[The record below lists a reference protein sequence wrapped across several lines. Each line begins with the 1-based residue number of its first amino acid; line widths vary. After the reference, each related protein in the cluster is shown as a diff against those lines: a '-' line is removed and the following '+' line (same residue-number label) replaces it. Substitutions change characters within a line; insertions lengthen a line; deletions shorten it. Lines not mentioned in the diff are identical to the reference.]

1 MISICILILVI
12 TPIQSSNAESSSKI
26 QHLIFIV
33 QENHSFDNYFGTYP
47 GANGL
52 PANTSLPMDPNDAQL
67 GSVSSFHLNDTVP
80 VSIIGDELPPGVA
93 DPSDLTQSDNSSV
106 SPYHLIDQSIGQD
119 IDHSAE
125 AALQAYDNGKMD
137 GFIPAVQSTLTMG
150 YYDRA
155 DIPYYWDYADHYV
168 LDDNFFSSE
177 MGPSFPN
184 HLYIASGTDGPY
196 NSSESWISNSS
207 IIDNPPCTTIAGGDA
222 PIVNW
227 PGASFDWSTLAEEL
241 SLSNVSWTW
250 YDGNTNPLA
259 PTLWNVLPLFN
270 YFQVNPDQ
278 LSEHVK
284 STENFS
290 ADIQNNNL
298 PAVSWIMPGS
308 WHPST
313 LPSVFNGQSV
323 SEHPPARPDA
333 GMDYV
338 SYLVNQ
344 IMQSDLWQSTAIV
357 ITWDDYGGFYDHVAP
372 PQIDQS
378 GLGFRVPTLVI
389 SPWAKHNYID
399 HTEYEFSSLLS
410 LAEHT
415 FHLPSLGVRDVTA
428 NDMMNS
434 FDFNDSPQPALIEP
448 ATFVADPPPA
458 SATPSPV
465 PSVTLSPR
473 ASTSPS
479 PIPSTTPAPTSSTL
493 TPSTSTIAPSPTPST
508 SPSSKPSFAT
518 DITLPLMTTAII
530 VLLLVF
536 FSAVI
541 ARKRVF
547 WRQK

>member
-1 MISICILILVI
+1 
-12 TPIQSSNAESSSKI
+12 
-26 QHLIFIV
+26 
-33 QENHSFDNYFGTYP
+33 
-47 GANGL
+47 
-52 PANTSLPMDPNDAQL
+52 
-67 GSVSSFHLNDTVP
+67 
-80 VSIIGDELPPGVA
+80 
-93 DPSDLTQSDNSSV
+93 
-106 SPYHLIDQSIGQD
+106 
-119 IDHSAE
+119 
-125 AALQAYDNGKMD
+125 
-137 GFIPAVQSTLTMG
+137 
-150 YYDRA
+150 
-155 DIPYYWDYADHYV
+155 
-168 LDDNFFSSE
+168 
-177 MGPSFPN
+177 
-184 HLYIASGTDGPY
+184 
-196 NSSESWISNSS
+196 
-207 IIDNPPCTTIAGGDA
+207 
-222 PIVNW
+222 
-227 PGASFDWSTLAEEL
+227 
-241 SLSNVSWTW
+241 
-250 YDGNTNPLA
+250 
-259 PTLWNVLPLFN
+259 
-270 YFQVNPDQ
+270 
-278 LSEHVK
+278 
-284 STENFS
+284 
-290 ADIQNNNL
+290 
-298 PAVSWIMPGS
+298 
-308 WHPST
+308 
-313 LPSVFNGQSV
+313 
-323 SEHPPARPDA
+323 
-333 GMDYV
+333 MDYV